1 MNKSQHINI
10 LFVQENLEQTLSQ
23 IGYYYIANKS
33 NQTKIIDFLKS
44 FPFFFF
50 DKKIQNIL
58 FLVIQDTQI
67 KSYIDS
73 NEDMQELCYIIY
85 TKFSNHF
92 NLKIKDKDIFYSD
105 LQYRLHN
112 ETYTYKKIKQ
122 NNLHTYIFFIFL
134 LCILFFYYFFIFKK

>member
-10 LFVQENLEQTLSQ
+10 LFVQENLEQILSQ

-73 NEDMQELCYIIY
+73 NEDMQELCLSLIHI
-85 TKFSNHF
+85 
-92 NLKIKDKDIFYSD
+92 
-105 LQYRLHN
+105 
-112 ETYTYKKIKQ
+112 
-122 NNLHTYIFFIFL
+122 
-134 LCILFFYYFFIFKK
+134 